1 MKIGELIN
9 FLKLL
14 PPSQS
19 VLILGPPGVGKS
31 TVVRRFAE
39 LEAQRLQ
46 KEFVD
51 YNEDDEQYEKI
62 IDNPE
67 RYYVYIDFRLTEL
80 EPSDLIGVPRDEN
93 GTITYKPL
101 RWIKLC
107 AKTAGLVFL
116 DELTNVRR
124 EDILA
129 ASYKLVLD
137 RRAGFVKLS
146 DQVRVIAAGNRPEHS
161 TVANLLPS
169 PLINRFAVIEV
180 EVTLDDWLEYVNEN
194 EGGLDPRVSGY
205 LARFPTD
212 LYKQNGEP
220 ETLENYP
227 TPRSWSRLNAIIRS
241 LSDGS
246 DARVKEIAKS
256 LLGHEV
262 AEKFAAFCRLQRY
275 LPSPEEILKNPNVLF
290 NKKIEEDGLTKI
302 DLLYYAVAAV
312 ASYLSTSKAKVDD
325 QAIIKFLEKLVDVQA
340 DLLVVFLKLL
350 PASVKKRIII
360 QAATLP
366 AVQQIASAITKYL

>member
-325 QAIIKFLEKLVDVQA
+325 QAIIKFVEKLVDVQA